1 MLRPILREGRA
12 VKLETR
18 LCSLLGIQYPIVQAP
33 IGGASTPELAA
44 AVSNAGALGT
54 LSITW
59 RAMSDV
65 TNLLRRLAN
74 LTDRPFG
81 ANVVLEWPQEER
93 ISLAL
98 EAGARIVWTFWGD
111 ARPHVGRIKEAGAFS
126 IHTVGSAE
134 EAKEAAAA
142 GVDIVVAQGVEAGG
156 HLRGTLPWKKLL
168 TRVLERV
175 PDLPVLV
182 AGGIADGRDMALAIS
197 AGAAGVVLRTRFVC
211 SSESSAAPAYQ
222 KAISDA
228 KDGDT
233 LLTSVFDKGW
243 PNAPHR
249 VLRNS
254 TVRMWESAGRPQSGA
269 RPGEHDEV
277 AVGPDGSAI
286 ERYSAVLPTTSLS
299 GDHEALAL
307 FAGETSARIGD
318 VKPASAIVEQ
328 LVREAT
334 EA

>member
-254 TVRMWESAGRPQSGA
+254 TVPYVGIGRSTAIGGSTGRARRSGGRTGRKRNRALLGGAPDNELVWRSRSA
-269 RPGEHDEV
+269 RPIRGRDFGAHR
-277 AVGPDGSAI
+277 GC
-286 ERYSAVLPTTSLS
+286 
-299 GDHEALAL
+299 EAGFRHRRA
-307 FAGETSARIGD
+307 ARPRSD
-318 VKPASAIVEQ
+318 
-328 LVREAT
+328 
-334 EA
+334 